1 MTAEEYVA
9 ALAEIEQTRTRIRE
23 FVDDW
28 HYSPQFMAP
37 QDATSNGHV
46 NAVTTTAPII
56 VRLIHLTSSAPAN
69 QMSRPMKVR

>member
-1 MTAEEYVA
+1 
-9 ALAEIEQTRTRIRE
+9 
-23 FVDDW
+23 
-28 HYSPQFMAP
+28 MAP
-37 QDATSNGHV
+37 PHATSIGHV